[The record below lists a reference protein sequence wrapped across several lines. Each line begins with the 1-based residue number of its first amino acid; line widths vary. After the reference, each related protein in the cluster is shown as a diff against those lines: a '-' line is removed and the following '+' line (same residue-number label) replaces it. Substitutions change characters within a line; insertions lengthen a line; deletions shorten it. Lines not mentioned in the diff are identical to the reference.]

1 MSNANSVEILK
12 KSIVNEGK
20 APIVGK
26 VPNIHVKKT
35 LFDQFVVKLSQ
46 TFACISGSSLVAMM
60 LLIVFN
66 AIKRTVSTPFVGTTE
81 IVGWLAAITFSF
93 GLAYTQL
100 HRGHVDIDLLVKKL
114 PQRFEK
120 ALKILFLSISI
131 SFFTMVV
138 WQLIQFG
145 LTLMNNN
152 NLSQTLRIIFYPFVF
167 ITSIGFMAFVFVLVN
182 QFIAE
187 FRRRV

>member
-1 MSNANSVEILK
+1 M
-12 KSIVNEGK
+12 
-20 APIVGK
+20 
-26 VPNIHVKKT
+26 
-35 LFDQFVVKLSQ
+35 FDQFVVKLSQ